1 MTPQQTAE
9 AVRDLMLAQD
19 SASRSL
25 GIEVIA
31 IAPGTATLAMTVR
44 EDMLNGFGSCHGG
57 LIATLADSAFAFAC
71 NSRNERTVASGF
83 SIDIVAPGRPGDR
96 LTAIARELQRGN
108 RTGLYDI
115 TVRNQRDELVAE
127 FRGKSYALKG
137 QTIVEGAAT

>member
-19 SASRSL
+19 SASRSI

-44 EDMLNGFGSCHGG
+44 DDMLNGFGSCHGG

-83 SIDIVAPGRPGDR
+83 SIDIVAPGRSGDR

-115 TVRNQRDELVAE
+115 TVRNQRGELVAE

-137 QTIVEGAAT
+137 QTIVEGGAT

>member
-25 GIEVIA
+25 GMEVIA

-44 EDMLNGFGSCHGG
+44 DDMLNGFGSCHGG

-83 SIDIVAPGRPGDR
+83 SIDIVAPGRRGDR
-96 LTAIARELQRGN
+96 LTAVARELQRGN

-137 QTIVEGAAT
+137 QTIVEGAAP

>member
-31 IAPGTATLAMTVR
+31 IAPG
-44 EDMLNGFGSCHGG
+44 
-57 LIATLADSAFAFAC
+57 
-71 NSRNERTVASGF
+71 
-83 SIDIVAPGRPGDR
+83 RPGDR
-96 LTAIARELQRGN
+96 LTAVARELQRGN

-137 QTIVEGAAT
+137 QTIVEGAAP